1 MNRRPHP
8 VCCQSH
14 QYSLQICTFVCIVGV
29 LLSTIKSSTM
39 NLQEFTALLIL
50 TLAMS
55 FSPGPNTT
63 LSSALA
69 ANHGIRRSLP
79 FICAVPVGWGALLV
93 VCSLGIGALVL
104 AVPLLGWAVK
114 LVGVSYLLWLAW
126 KIARSHQPSQAA
138 AAPLQVSFWQGAA
151 LQFVNIKGW
160 MMALAIVSGW
170 IAGRDEPALR
180 FAVVLGVAMVFTFAS
195 SLSYALAGSLLR
207 DWLAGPAGSGRR
219 LMWFNRAMA
228 TVLVATAVWMLF
240 V

>member
-1 MNRRPHP
+1 
-8 VCCQSH
+8 
-14 QYSLQICTFVCIVGV
+14 
-29 LLSTIKSSTM
+29 M

-63 LSSALA
+63 LSTALA
-69 ANHGIRRSLP
+69 ANHGIRRTLP
-79 FICAVPVGWGALLV
+79 FICAVPVGWAALLA

-114 LVGVSYLLWLAW
+114 LVGMAYLLWLAW
-126 KIARSHQPSQAA
+126 KIARSHQLSQAA

-151 LQFVNIKGW
+151 LQFVNIKAW
-160 MMALAIVSGW
+160 MLALAIVSGW
-170 IAGRDEPALR
+170 IAGRANPGLR
-180 FAVVLGVAMVFTFAS
+180 FAVVMGVMLVFAFAS
-195 SLSYALAGSLLR
+195 NLSYALAGSLLR

-228 TVLVATAVWMLF
+228 AVLVATAVWMLF